1 MKCIAID
8 DEPLALEIIKEYCK
22 RIEFIC
28 LVGAYINPMDS
39 IMEIRLQNVDLIFL
53 DLEMPNLTGFS
64 FLKSLTK
71 PPLVIITTA
80 YPEHALTGFE
90 VNAVDYLVKPF
101 SFDRFLK
108 AVIKAYQLNNLLR
121 RNVLSESIESEFLLI
136 KVAYKTV
143 KIELDNILYLEGLKD
158 YVKIYCGLKPILTKS
173 TLKNF
178 LDKLP
183 PSNFVRIH
191 KSYIVSVSK
200 VKSIKSG
207 RILIGETSIPIGD
220 KFKDQFYE
228 KIKSKML

>member
-22 RIEFIC
+22 KIEFLC
-28 LVGAYINPMDS
+28 LAGAYINPLDA
-39 IMEIRLQNVDLIFL
+39 IMEIKLQNVDLIFL
-53 DLEMPNLTGFS
+53 DLEMPNLTGFG
-64 FLKSLTK
+64 FLKSLIK

-108 AVIKAYQLNNLLR
+108 AVTKAYQLNNLLR
-121 RNVLSESIESEFLLI
+121 KNIPSSSSESEFLLI
-136 KVAYKTV
+136 KVAYKTI

-178 LDKLP
+178 ENKLP
-183 PSNFVRIH
+183 ASNFVRIH
-191 KSYIVSVSK
+191 KSYIVSLSK
-200 VKSIKSG
+200 VKSIQSG
-207 RILIGETSIPIGD
+207 RIIIGEKSIPIGD

-228 KIKSKML
+228 KLKSKML